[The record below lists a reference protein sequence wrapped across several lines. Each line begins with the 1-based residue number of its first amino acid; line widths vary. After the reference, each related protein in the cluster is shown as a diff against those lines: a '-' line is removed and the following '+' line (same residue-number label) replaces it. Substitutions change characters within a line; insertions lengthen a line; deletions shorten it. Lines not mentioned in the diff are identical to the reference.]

1 MHEDIAKLPGADLR
15 GRMQE
20 SRKTIQSLSD
30 SLLNNPEMQAV
41 LHLLME
47 SEDMLQAT
55 MNFAGRDPKCVR
67 TVLRACVAAMVNTQN
82 VAAFDAELKRRA
94 PINN

>member
-1 MHEDIAKLPGADLR
+1 MHEDVSKLPDGELR
-15 GRMQE
+15 ELMQQ
-20 SRKTIQSLSD
+20 SRQTIQSLSE
-30 SLLNNPEMQAV
+30 SFLKQPEMLSI
-41 LHLLME
+41 LHLLMN

-67 TVLRACVAAMVNTQN
+67 TVLQACVAAMVNTQN

-94 PINN
+94 PTNN